1 MGRVYTTK
9 IKRISKEVMDNY
21 ADAFSTDYE
30 KNKEVLKG
38 IIDTGSKKMLNQVAG
53 YITRIKSSK
62 HEEPPEV
69 ATVEEQS

>member
-30 KNKEVLKG
+30 KNKEILKG

-62 HEEPPEV
+62 HEEPPELV
-69 ATVEEQS
+69 TVEEQS